1 MKQDRVLALIG
12 LATKA
17 GRTASGEFMT
27 EREVK
32 SGRAALVI
40 VAGDSSEN
48 TKKKFR
54 DMCEFYKVPIYFY
67 GDKDTIGHAMGKEFR
82 ASLAILDEGFAKG
95 IRKQLGT
102 GDRSGRFIGEYEKE
116 VSGYV

>member
-1 MKQDRVLALIG
+1 MKQDKVLSLIG

-17 GRTASGEFMT
+17 GQTASGEFMT

-32 SGRAALVI
+32 TGRAALVI
-40 VAGDSSEN
+40 VAGDSSDN

-54 DMCEFYKVPIYFY
+54 DMCEFYKVPICFY
-67 GDKDTIGHAMGKEFR
+67 GDKDTLGHAMGKEFR

-95 IRKQLGT
+95 VLKHLTENNETIA
-102 GDRSGRFIGEYEKE
+102 
-116 VSGYV
+116 

>member
-1 MKQDRVLALIG
+1 MKQEKVLSLIG

-17 GRTASGEFMT
+17 GQTARGEFMT

-32 SGRAALVI
+32 TGRAALVI
-40 VAGDSSEN
+40 VAGDSSDN

-67 GDKDTIGHAMGKEFR
+67 GDKDTLGHAMGKEFR

-95 IRKQLGT
+95 IQKQLET
-102 GDRSGRFIGEYEKE
+102 KRDTIA
-116 VSGYV
+116 

>member
-1 MKQDRVLALIG
+1 MRLKQDKVLSLIG

-17 GRTASGEFMT
+17 GQTASGEFMT
-27 EREVK
+27 EREGK
-32 SGRAALVI
+32 TGRAALVI
-40 VAGDSSEN
+40 VAGDSSDN

-67 GDKDTIGHAMGKEFR
+67 GDKDTLGHAMGKEFR

-95 IRKQLGT
+95 VLKHLTENNETIA
-102 GDRSGRFIGEYEKE
+102 
-116 VSGYV
+116 